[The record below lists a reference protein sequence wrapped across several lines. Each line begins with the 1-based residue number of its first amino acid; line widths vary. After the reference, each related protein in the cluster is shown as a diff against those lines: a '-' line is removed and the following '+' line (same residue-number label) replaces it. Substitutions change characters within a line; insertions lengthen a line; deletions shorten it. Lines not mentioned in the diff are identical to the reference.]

1 MKHFGVS
8 LWAATRILQRFREKG
23 FIKYSR
29 DYKKHV
35 VVDVS
40 PEFISFISKWYNLL
54 YLSPSNS

>member
-1 MKHFGVS
+1 MKHFGIG
-8 LWAATRILQRFREKG
+8 LWAATRILQRLREKD

-29 DYKKHV
+29 DYKKHI
-35 VVDVS
+35 VVDIS